1 MMAFSFRA
9 GTNWCHDFPKL
20 ARESGFYFNMHG
32 SRVRVDW
39 NRIGMLDVAAQ
50 QNVYYCK
57 LPTICF
63 SLPGAIDIDRV
74 MRERDFSTID
84 QNINNVIDYCLE
96 SEYDVKILD
105 SSFVKLFRLA
115 QLSVEYL
122 LYCKQYLD
130 HSVIIL
136 KDELRQ
142 KIEQNVGMKKEI
154 AALEDTVKN
163 LKERSKE
170 KRKLIETSVGEISNG
185 EVYKVN
191 YFSKFYLSEI
201 RHVY

>member
-1 MMAFSFRA
+1 MAFSFRA

-39 NRIGMLDVAAQ
+39 NRISI
-50 QNVYYCK
+50 NYYSTHCLYYYK
-57 LPTICF
+57 LLIYLSFFFTDT
-63 SLPGAIDIDRV
+63 IDIDRLI
-74 MRERDFSTID
+74 RERDFSSIEE
-84 QNINNVIDYCLE
+84 NINNVIDYSLE

-105 SSFVKLFRLA
+105 SNFVKLFRLA

-142 KIEQNVGMKKEI
+142 KIEQNVSMKKEI
-154 AALEDTVKN
+154 TTLEDTIKN
-163 LKERSKE
+163 LKDKSKE
-170 KRKLIETSVGEISNG
+170 KRKLIEANIGEISNG
-185 EVYKVN
+185 EIFKV
-191 YFSKFYLSEI
+191 
-201 RHVY
+201 

>member
-1 MMAFSFRA
+1 
-9 GTNWCHDFPKL
+9 
-20 ARESGFYFNMHG
+20 
-32 SRVRVDW
+32 
-39 NRIGMLDVAAQ
+39 MLLH
-50 QNVYYCK
+50 NKMSNKVYYCK
-57 LPTICF
+57 LITICF
-63 SLPGAIDIDRV
+63 FITGAIDVDRV
-74 MRERDFSTID
+74 IRERDFSTID

-105 SSFVKLFRLA
+105 PNFVKLFRLA

-142 KIEQNVGMKKEI
+142 KIEQNINMKKEI
-154 AALEDTVKN
+154 TTLEDTIKN

-191 YFSKFYLSEI
+191 YFDKFIYDKFI
-201 RHVY
+201 WK

>member
-1 MMAFSFRA
+1 M
-9 GTNWCHDFPKL
+9 
-20 ARESGFYFNMHG
+20 
-32 SRVRVDW
+32 
-39 NRIGMLDVAAQ
+39 
-50 QNVYYCK
+50 
-57 LPTICF
+57 
-63 SLPGAIDIDRV
+63 
-74 MRERDFSTID
+74 
-84 QNINNVIDYCLE
+84 E

-142 KIEQNVGMKKEI
+142 KIEQNISMKKEI

-170 KRKLIETSVGEISNG
+170 KRKLIETSIGEISNG

-191 YFSKFYLSEI
+191 FNKFI
-201 RHVY
+201 C

>member
-1 MMAFSFRA
+1 M
-9 GTNWCHDFPKL
+9 TEC
-20 ARESGFYFNMHG
+20 
-32 SRVRVDW
+32 RVHS
-39 NRIGMLDVAAQ
+39 
-50 QNVYYCK
+50 CK

-63 SLPGAIDIDRV
+63 SIAGTIDIDRV
-74 MRERDFSTID
+74 IRERDFSIID

-105 SSFVKLFRLA
+105 SNFVKLFRLA

-136 KDELRQ
+136 KDELKQ
-142 KIEQNVGMKKEI
+142 KIEQNVSMKKEV

-191 YFSKFYLSEI
+191 YLNYFDKFMCQNRY
-201 RHVY
+201 

>member
-1 MMAFSFRA
+1 MAFSFRA

-39 NRIGMLDVAAQ
+39 NRIGKLDVITQ
-50 QNVYYCK
+50 QNVK
-57 LPTICF
+57 Q
-63 SLPGAIDIDRV
+63 SLLLQINNNLFAGAIDVDRV
-74 MRERDFSTID
+74 IRERDFSTID

-105 SSFVKLFRLA
+105 PNFVKLFRLA

-142 KIEQNVGMKKEI
+142 KIEQNISMKKEI
-154 AALEDTVKN
+154 TTLEDTIKN

-191 YFSKFYLSEI
+191 YFDKFIYDKFI
-201 RHVY
+201 WK

>member
-1 MMAFSFRA
+1 
-9 GTNWCHDFPKL
+9 
-20 ARESGFYFNMHG
+20 
-32 SRVRVDW
+32 
-39 NRIGMLDVAAQ
+39 LDP
-50 QNVYYCK
+50 N
-57 LPTICF
+57 
-63 SLPGAIDIDRV
+63 
-74 MRERDFSTID
+74 
-84 QNINNVIDYCLE
+84 
-96 SEYDVKILD
+96 
-105 SSFVKLFRLA
+105 FVKLFRLA

-142 KIEQNVGMKKEI
+142 KIEQNISLKKEI
-154 AALEDTVKN
+154 TTLEDTIKN

-191 YFSKFYLSEI
+191 YFDKFIYDKFI
-201 RHVY
+201 WK

>member
-1 MMAFSFRA
+1 MAFSFRA

-39 NRIGMLDVAAQ
+39 NRISMQILLHECRVHF
-50 QNVYYCK
+50 CK
-57 LPTICF
+57 LPICF
-63 SLPGAIDIDRV
+63 SIAGAIDIDRV
-74 MRERDFSTID
+74 IRERDFSIID

-105 SSFVKLFRLA
+105 PNFVKLFRLA

-142 KIEQNVGMKKEI
+142 KIEQNVSMKKEI

-191 YFSKFYLSEI
+191 YLNYFDKFI
-201 RHVY
+201 CQK